1 MDKQFFN
8 GRYYV
13 DANYQKLPRSAIIA
27 NYMQGGRNTTSV
39 ITPRA
44 LAAAREQLGCGRLR
58 GAELEEDGGQGTAG
72 SHWCP
77 AQPVGDRSA
86 MPFCIKVCMR
96 HEDLP

>member
-58 GAELEEDGGQGTAG
+58 GAELEDDGGQGTAG
-72 SHWCP
+72 SHWEQRLFEGTMFRFVF
-77 AQPVGDRSA
+77 AMNSRVSSSA
-86 MPFCIKVCMR
+86 CR
-96 HEDLP
+96 